1 VSESDVPQGTED
13 SGSVEEGVTTP
24 SRQLSVAEREQR
36 RLLGLKVRKDFMCME
51 RVDGRLLNV
60 VEGLE
65 LHMGV
70 FSAAEQT
77 RLVNMVY
84 DFQTKGRQQQLRERT
99 YSEPRKWMRGKG
111 RITIQFGC
119 CYNYATVSYFYP
131 SYSTLEACVHC
142 MLQAHCH
149 YQTLAEFDT
158 LSLGFDDHLCQMII
172 LLED

>member
-1 VSESDVPQGTED
+1 MIFYETHERLWLLQWLSSYYHVQYANLKPSSRNSKFLCNLCAGKSPVANRINELTARNAAQAVSESDDPQGTED

-84 DFQTKGRQQQLRERT
+84 DFQTKGRQQQLR
-99 YSEPRKWMRGKG
+99 GKPNLN
-111 RITIQFGC
+111 IK
-119 CYNYATVSYFYP
+119 
-131 SYSTLEACVHC
+131 
-142 MLQAHCH
+142 
-149 YQTLAEFDT
+149 QTGLD
-158 LSLGFDDHLCQMII
+158 G
-172 LLED
+172 

>member
-1 VSESDVPQGTED
+1 MSESDVPQGTED

-84 DFQTKGRQQQLRERT
+84 DFQTKGRQQQLQGKPNLNIKQTGLDGWPHR
-99 YSEPRKWMRGKG
+99 YSWGWVLQDSEVQVLVFW
-111 RITIQFGC
+111 
-119 CYNYATVSYFYP
+119 S
-131 SYSTLEACVHC
+131 C
-142 MLQAHCH
+142 MK
-149 YQTLAEFDT
+149 D
-158 LSLGFDDHLCQMII
+158 LGVTKQDWIKQV
-172 LLED
+172 LLEMVNLCT

>member
-1 VSESDVPQGTED
+1 VRNAAQALSESDVPQGSED
-13 SGSVEEGVTTP
+13 SGSVKEGVTTP

-36 RLLGLKVRKDFMCME
+36 RLLGLKIRKDFMCME

-84 DFQTKGRQQQLRERT
+84 DFQTKGRQQQLR
-99 YSEPRKWMRGKG
+99 GKQNLN
-111 RITIQFGC
+111 IK
-119 CYNYATVSYFYP
+119 
-131 SYSTLEACVHC
+131 
-142 MLQAHCH
+142 
-149 YQTLAEFDT
+149 QTGLD
-158 LSLGFDDHLCQMII
+158 G
-172 LLED
+172 